1 MENEYY
7 EGGHPRE
14 PSLSESTNQ
23 PARDESLSQAARQQ
37 ASTVWQDTRESVRS
51 AVREQQQAAAAGV
64 GDFAGALRHAAR
76 ELDGQAKGSTARL
89 ADRAADGLERL
100 SASLRSKDLDT
111 MVGDI
116 ENFARREPALFL
128 ASAVAIG
135 FLAVRFL
142 KSSSASSEAGARPE
156 SVSRPE
162 GTHLH

>member
-7 EGGHPRE
+7 PGGDPRE
-14 PSLSESTNQ
+14 TSSSEPMTQ
-23 PARDESLSQAARQQ
+23 PAREESLSQAARQQ
-37 ASTVWQDTRESVRS
+37 AGAVWQETREGVRS
-51 AVREQQQAAAAGV
+51 AVKEQQQAAAAGV

-76 ELDGQAKGSTARL
+76 ELDGQEKASTARL

-111 MVGDI
+111 MVGDV

-142 KSSSASSEAGARPE
+142 KSSGTEAEAGARPE

-162 GTHLH
+162 GAHLH